1 MQSFVWFYIRF
12 NITPVILVDN
22 SVCLMIPMVF
32 FPVLLQFFPLFSSK
46 IYRQDLRRVRKY
58 CFTLFSSVKFI
69 WKSNSPPTV
78 QTTLNLVQTFS
89 IIDSKSL
96 VQLGEA
102 MPSQNAHT
110 TLTAL
115 DPQTFEI
122 NPQPSALSKIK
133 RFKFASQCSER
144 HKIMMFMF
152 DEFQEIG

>member
-1 MQSFVWFYIRF
+1 MQLFVWFYIRL

-22 SVCLMIPMVF
+22 TVCLMIPMVF
-32 FPVLLQFFPLFSSK
+32 FPVLLQFFPPFSSK

-69 WKSNSPPTV
+69 LKSNPPPLPTV
-78 QTTLNLVQTFS
+78 LTSLNLVETYS

-102 MPSQNAHT
+102 MPTQNAHT

-115 DPQTFEI
+115 DLQTFEI
-122 NPQPSALSKIK
+122 NS
-133 RFKFASQCSER
+133 
-144 HKIMMFMF
+144 
-152 DEFQEIG
+152 